1 MRFLLDT
8 NVVINYLEASL
19 PKDSMLLLNTIVD
32 EKPII
37 SIITKIE
44 TLGYD
49 FKTHDEQIVMETFI
63 NACSIINI
71 NNDIVDKTISIKK
84 AKKIKLPDAIIAA
97 TALLNNLVL
106 LSRNL
111 ADFKSIEELDV
122 TDPYNFKNFNNR
134 ADL

>member
-44 TLGYD
+44 TLGYN

-63 NACSIINI
+63 NACTVIHI

-97 TALLNNLVL
+97 TALLNDLVL

-111 ADFKSIEELDV
+111 ADFKSIEELIV
-122 TDPYNFKNFNNR
+122 TDPYNFKEF
-134 ADL
+134 